1 MKKDSAQAILSEYD
15 KDWCLRIHS
24 ELVKKPITTPFRMP
38 VDPVHDGAENYFS
51 IVKNPMDLNTMKTKL
66 NENKYKTVKDFVDD
80 IHLICQNAI
89 TFNGENS
96 MYAYIALDLEKWI
109 DEQYEKKAK
118 SYDEEWHNKLVE
130 SVENLLQHVKTVPS
144 KKNVQNKKKKT

>member
-1 MKKDSAQAILSEYD
+1 MKKDSEQAVLSDYD

-38 VDPVHDGAENYFS
+38 VDPVHDGAENYFN

-66 NENKYKTVKDFVDD
+66 NENKYKSVKEFVDD
-80 IHLICQNAI
+80 IHLISKNAI

-96 MYAYIALDLEKWI
+96 MYAYIAQDLDNWI
-109 DEQYEKKAK
+109 DEQYEKKSK
-118 SYDEEWHNKLVE
+118 SYDEEWQTKLIE
-130 SVENLLQHVKTVPS
+130 NIENLLQHVKSVPL
-144 KKNVQNKKKKT
+144 KKNVQQKKK